1 MNPIFNQIFKDGIV
15 RYYPYNESKLIV
27 RVFQSFVLYY
37 IDSIPNSTQLEFIV
51 KNQDGLNSFNFQ
63 DSLIPLCLSLPYEL
77 K

>member
-1 MNPIFNQIFKDGIV
+1 MNPIFNQIFNEGVI

-27 RVFQSFVLYY
+27 RVFQSLVIYY
-37 IDSIPNSTQLEFIV
+37 IESIPNSTQLEFIV

-63 DSLIPLCLSLPYEL
+63 NSLIPLCLSLPYNA